1 MKRLA
6 DRSTC
11 PINLSLESIGDTWSL
26 LIIRDIVF
34 AGKGTFREF
43 LGSEEAIATNI
54 LKARLHDLTAQGIV
68 QKRAH
73 VSDKRKQI
81 YTLTE
86 KGIALVPILVEMA
99 DWSLRFNPKAE
110 APDVPMVG
118 DDKQRAISTI
128 QADLKAK
135 L

>member
-6 DRSTC
+6 DRSAC
-11 PINLSLESIGDTWSL
+11 PINLSLESFGDTWSL

-43 LGSEEAIATNI
+43 LSSDEAIATNI
-54 LKARLHDLTAQGIV
+54 LKARLLDLTAQGII
-68 QKRAH
+68 QKKAH
-73 VSDKRKQI
+73 ESDKRKQV

-86 KGIALVPILVEMA
+86 KGIALVPILIEMA
-99 DWSLRFNPKAE
+99 DWSLRFNPKAV
-110 APDVPMVG
+110 AFDIPIAG
-118 DDKQRAISTI
+118 DDKQSTINTI
-128 QADLKAK
+128 QAALREK